1 MSSPPQPTLQTLPL
15 PSITPPRSIYL
26 VSNLLSPEECSKII
40 ASYIN
45 LVPSNVTPTTIR
57 DREVFSNP
65 ELATLLWSRISPFF
79 QNEKVVDED
88 GENWSVSGLN
98 ETFRLC
104 RYTTGMSVH
113 EDREK
118 KGEGMAD
125 STRR

>member
-1 MSSPPQPTLQTLPL
+1 
-15 PSITPPRSIYL
+15 
-26 VSNLLSPEECSKII
+26 
-40 ASYIN
+40 
-45 LVPSNVTPTTIR
+45 VPSNVTPTTIR